1 MGGETTVRQHGLTDV
16 VTLQRRFS
24 LPASRTA
31 SIITGSSFAWRPHFV
46 LAESGMGVGRR
57 DGAARHGM
65 AWHGMESGRLSA
77 GPLMSCLIL
86 YCLGGRE
93 RDREKDR
100 EEKIN
105 RQEER
110 AHARVSNR

>member
-65 AWHGMESGRLSA
+65 AWSRGGSRL
-77 GPLMSCLIL
+77 GLSCLVSSCIVW
-86 YCLGGRE
+86 GGERE
-93 RDREKDR
+93 TERKTEK
-100 EEKIN
+100 EKIN
-105 RQEER
+105 RQEKR